1 MQVSTATLTNALH
14 SRRPSR
20 PYEMAEPLKAEPLP
34 IIPASSV
41 SRSAEESAAEVR
53 RWLAPPSE
61 VVAQGAPRDAASNL
75 VRFELTQIDLMK
87 LHNIDVQKLTFQAQ
101 IWIEFTIRGGALNA
115 DLSADGAVFPMGED
129 GKPTFRPSA
138 GWYMEQVDFR
148 NAHSVKVVDAKC
160 MKRGDDIVL
169 AMRYE
174 GAFAEVYELEDF
186 PFDQQGLT
194 IMLNF
199 NCRVGGPLPM
209 ELVVSPRCKMTLSCI
224 DVCPPAREW
233 IVSRKVSIHTFKMGE
248 EYGTDRVFP
257 ALSVTAQVER
267 KPMYHVLNLAMPM
280 GLFSF
285 LSLIQAMCNEN
296 TEGSINH
303 RHQMTLMM
311 VLTATS
317 YKMAIAGKLPPV
329 SYLTWLDKYTLC
341 NYLLIIA
348 VAVQSRALTQLGGD
362 DQQTGTFDT
371 VCTAVAAGF
380 WGLMHCY
387 YSVNGAKNYFYHD
400 NLRDSNLQDGGKSG
414 KFVVVEA
421 SSHLPVPKVDPS
433 GSSRVHVK

>member
-1 MQVSTATLTNALH
+1 
-14 SRRPSR
+14 
-20 PYEMAEPLKAEPLP
+20 MAEPLKVPTIPSSSSREALP
-34 IIPASSV
+34 TIPASINK
-41 SRSAEESAAEVR
+41 SAEESAAEVR
-53 RWLAPPSE
+53 RWLAPPSN
-61 VVAQGAPRDAASNL
+61 VAKAGPSDGAQADVAAHAGSLEAKSNL
-75 VRFELTQIDLMK
+75 VRFELTQLDLMK
-87 LHNIDVQKLTFQAQ
+87 LHNIDVQRLTFQAQ
-101 IWIEFTIRGGALNA
+101 IWVEFTIRGGALDA
-115 DLSADGAVFPMGED
+115 ALSADGAVFPMGTD

-138 GWYMEQVDFR
+138 GWYMQQVDFR
-148 NAHSVKVVDAKC
+148 NAHSVKLVDAKW
-160 MKRGDDIVL
+160 KWRGDDIVM

-209 ELVVSPRCKMTLSCI
+209 ELVVSPRCKITLSCI

-233 IVSRKVSIHTFKMGE
+233 IVAKKVSIHSFKMGE

-257 ALSVTAQVER
+257 ALSLTAQVER

-329 SYLTWLDKYTLC
+329 SYLTWLDKYTLS

-362 DQQTGTFDT
+362 EPQTGTYDT
-371 VCTAVAAGF
+371 ICTAVAAGF

-387 YSVNGAKNYFYHD
+387 YTLKAIKNY
-400 NLRDSNLQDGGKSG
+400 LRGGKTRDSNLHNGGKSG

-421 SSHLPVPKVDPS
+421 SSHAMPKVDP
-433 GSSRVHVK
+433 SSRVHVK

>member
-1 MQVSTATLTNALH
+1 M
-14 SRRPSR
+14 
-20 PYEMAEPLKAEPLP
+20 
-34 IIPASSV
+34 
-41 SRSAEESAAEVR
+41 
-53 RWLAPPSE
+53 APPDDESS
-61 VVAQGAPRDAASNL
+61 PTC
-75 VRFELTQIDLMK
+75 FELLNIDLMK
-87 LHNIDVQKLTFQAQ
+87 LHNIDVQKSSFQAQ
-101 IWIEFTIRGGALNA
+101 IWVEFTIRGGALDA
-115 DLSADGAVFPMGED
+115 DLSKEGAVFPIGED
-129 GKPTFRPSA
+129 GKPTFKPSA
-138 GWYMEQVDFR
+138 GWYMQQVNFP
-148 NAHSVKVVDAKC
+148 NAHSVKLVDAKW
-160 MKRGDDIVL
+160 KWRGDDIVM

-209 ELVVSPRCKMTLSCI
+209 ELVVSPRCKITLSCI

-233 IVSRKVSIHTFKMGE
+233 IVARKVSIHNFKMGE

-257 ALSVTAQVER
+257 ALSITAQVKR
-267 KPMYHVLNLAMPM
+267 KPMYHILNLAMPM
-280 GLFSF
+280 GLFSV
-285 LSLIQAMCNEN
+285 LSLMQAACNAN

-311 VLTATS
+311 VLTATA

-362 DQQTGTFDT
+362 DQETGLFDM

-380 WGLMHCY
+380 WGLMHAY
-387 YSVNGAKNYFYHD
+387 LIQIAVKNYLIGGTMRDYY
-400 NLRDSNLQDGGKSG
+400 LRNRKALSVTKVYRKGESKRSIETPSSLTEES
-414 KFVVVEA
+414 VRA
-421 SSHLPVPKVDPS
+421 SSRE
-433 GSSRVHVK
+433 SRHESAAF

>member
-1 MQVSTATLTNALH
+1 
-14 SRRPSR
+14 
-20 PYEMAEPLKAEPLP
+20 MAEPLKAAPLP
-34 IIPASSV
+34 TIPASSV

-61 VVAQGAPRDAASNL
+61 VVAQGAPPDATSNL
-75 VRFELTQIDLMK
+75 VRFELTQVDLMK

-101 IWIEFTIRGGALNA
+101 IWVEFTIRGGALNA

-148 NAHSVKVVDAKC
+148 NAHSAKVVDAKC

-199 NCRVGGPLPM
+199 NCRVGGPLPI
-209 ELVVSPRCKMTLSCI
+209 ELVVSPMCKMTLSCI

-233 IVSRKVSIHTFKMGE
+233 SVSRKVSIHTFKMGE

-257 ALSVTAQVER
+257 AVSVTAQVER

-348 VAVQSRALTQLGGD
+348 VAIQSRALTQLGGD
-362 DQQTGTFDT
+362 DLQTGLFDT

-380 WGLMHCY
+380 WGLMHAY
-387 YSVNGAKNYFYHD
+387 YIQGAIKHYLQGSQ
-400 NLRDSNLQDGGKSG
+400 LRDYYLRNRKALWITKTYKQNEVKQRRNSVETASTRQSTRGENAAAFSQSESG
-414 KFVVVEA
+414 AF
-421 SSHLPVPKVDPS
+421 
-433 GSSRVHVK
+433 

>member
-1 MQVSTATLTNALH
+1 M
-14 SRRPSR
+14 
-20 PYEMAEPLKAEPLP
+20 
-34 IIPASSV
+34 
-41 SRSAEESAAEVR
+41 
-53 RWLAPPSE
+53 APPDDESS
-61 VVAQGAPRDAASNL
+61 PTC
-75 VRFELTQIDLMK
+75 FELLNIDLMK
-87 LHNIDVQKLTFQAQ
+87 LHNIDVQKSSFQAQ
-101 IWIEFTIRGGALNA
+101 IWVEFTIRGGALDA
-115 DLSADGAVFPMGED
+115 DLSKEGAVFPIGED
-129 GKPTFRPSA
+129 GKPTFKPSA
-138 GWYMEQVDFR
+138 GWYMQQVDFR
-148 NAHSVKVVDAKC
+148 NAHSVKLVDAKW
-160 MKRGDDIVL
+160 KWRGDDIVM

-233 IVSRKVSIHTFKMGE
+233 AVNTKMKLNSFVLGE
-248 EYGTDRVFP
+248 DYDTDRVFP
-257 ALSVTAQVER
+257 ALSITAQVKR

-280 GLFSF
+280 GLFSA
-285 LSLIQAMCNEN
+285 LSVIQSMCNAN

-362 DQQTGTFDT
+362 DQQTGTYDT

-387 YSVNGAKNYFYHD
+387 YSVDGAKNYFYND

-414 KFVVVEA
+414 KIVVVEA

>member
-1 MQVSTATLTNALH
+1 
-14 SRRPSR
+14 
-20 PYEMAEPLKAEPLP
+20 MAEPLKIEPLP
-34 IIPASSV
+34 TISPASV
-41 SRSAEESAAEVR
+41 TKSAEESAAEVR
-53 RWLAPPSE
+53 RWLAPPSV
-61 VVAQGAPRDAASNL
+61 VVAQGAAPAAASNL
-75 VRFELTQIDLMK
+75 VRLELTQIDLMK

-101 IWIEFTIRGGALNA
+101 IWVEFTIRGGALDA
-115 DLSADGAVFPMGED
+115 DLSADGAVFPMGAD

-138 GWYMEQVDFR
+138 EWYMEQVDFR
-148 NAHSVKVVDAKC
+148 NAHSYKVVDAKC

-194 IMLNF
+194 TMLNF

-209 ELVVSPRCKMTLSCI
+209 EIVVSPRCKITLSCI

-233 IVSRKVSIHTFKMGE
+233 IVAQQVSIHSFNMGE
-248 EYGTDRVFP
+248 QYGSDRVFP
-257 ALSVTAQVER
+257 TLSVTAQVKR
-267 KPMYHVLNLAMPM
+267 KPLYHVLNLAMPM

-285 LSLIQAMCNEN
+285 LSLIQAMCDAN

-329 SYLTWLDKYTLC
+329 SYLTWLDKYTLS

-362 DQQTGTFDT
+362 DEQTGLFDT

-380 WGLMHCY
+380 WGLMHAY
-387 YSVNGAKNYFYHD
+387 YIQMAVKHYLQGGR
-400 NLRDSNLQDGGKSG
+400 LRDEYLRNREALSITKTYRKS
-414 KFVVVEA
+414 KVTLRRNSVETA
-421 SSHLPVPKVDPS
+421 STRQSTREESADFARES
-433 GSSRVHVK
+433 GSI

>member
-1 MQVSTATLTNALH
+1 MADGGPLEPETSLL
-14 SRRPSR
+14 RR
-20 PYEMAEPLKAEPLP
+20 K
-34 IIPASSV
+34 
-41 SRSAEESAAEVR
+41 SAA
-53 RWLAPPSE
+53 PS
-61 VVAQGAPRDAASNL
+61 DAENDP

-87 LHNIDVQKLTFQAQ
+87 LHNIDVQKSSFQAQ
-101 IWIEFTIRGGALNA
+101 IWIEFTIRGGALDA
-115 DLSADGAVFPMGED
+115 DLSAGGVVFPIGED

-148 NAHSVKVVDAKC
+148 NAHSVKVVDSKWRRA
-160 MKRGDDIVL
+160 GDDIL
-169 AMRYE
+169 MAMRYE
-174 GAFAEVYELEDF
+174 GVFSEEYQLDDF

-194 IMLNF
+194 ILLNL
-199 NCRVGGPLPM
+199 NCRAGGPLPI
-209 ELVVSPRCKMTLSCI
+209 ELVVSPTCTITLSCI

-233 IVSRKVSIHTFKMGE
+233 AVNTKMKLNSFVLGE
-248 EYGTDRVFP
+248 DYDTDRVFP
-257 ALSVTAQVER
+257 ALSITAQVKR

-280 GLFSF
+280 GLFSA
-285 LSLIQAMCNEN
+285 LSLIQAMCNAN

-348 VAVQSRALTQLGGD
+348 VAIQSRALTQLGGD
-362 DQQTGTFDT
+362 DLQTGLFDT

-380 WGLMHCY
+380 WGLMHAY
-387 YSVNGAKNYFYHD
+387 YIQGAIKHYLQGSQ
-400 NLRDSNLQDGGKSG
+400 LRDYYLRNRKALWITKTYKKNEVKQRRNSVETASTRQSTRGENAAAFSQSESG
-414 KFVVVEA
+414 AF
-421 SSHLPVPKVDPS
+421 
-433 GSSRVHVK
+433 